1 MNPVSLVREA
11 MTTQLVTVPP
21 YTSLT
26 DVAACMRDADVG
38 CVLVTSG
45 DILHGVITDRDITI
59 RITAEGLIAGAATA
73 HQAASGSMVTIG
85 PDATIC
91 EASALMSAHAVHR
104 LPVVEEGRLIGLLS
118 LSDIAASPHAQEVL
132 VALCG
137 AHANH

>member
-1 MNPVSLVREA
+1 MNPALLVREA
-11 MTTQLVTVPP
+11 MATRLVTVPP

-38 CVLVTSG
+38 CVLVASG
-45 DILHGVITDRDITI
+45 DTLHGVITDRDITV

-73 HQAASGSMVTIG
+73 HQAASGSLVTVG
-85 PDATIC
+85 PDASIC
-91 EASALMSAHAVHR
+91 EASALMCAHAVHR

-118 LSDIAASPHAQEVL
+118 LSDIADTPHAQEIL
-132 VALCG
+132 VALVC